1 MSTDQTPNQNDLD
14 KWFAELEA
22 EVDKAEVARLAQ
34 AVMDRHANRK
44 PTLEEKVL
52 SDFHGHAPIIES
64 EFDGQLPNLTAKA
77 KMYILNNLEPG
88 QMFRFGVSG
97 GGCSGFNYLFDVAE
111 EVEDGD
117 IKFCDD
123 PPSLVDS
130 ESIKFLYGSTI
141 DLVTNGMNKQ
151 LSVENPGARASCGCG
166 TSFAFDEDLL
176 DLYADV

>member
-1 MSTDQTPNQNDLD
+1 MLEKDQKLTDTEIDQF
-14 KWFAELEA
+14 FAELEA
-22 EVDKAEVARLAQ
+22 QADHAEVARLAQ
-34 AVMDRHANRK
+34 QVLDRHQNRE

-52 SDFHGHAPIIES
+52 ADFHGHAPIIE
-64 EFDGQLPNLTAKA
+64 EEYHGELPKLTAKA
-77 KMYILNNLEPG
+77 KIYILTNLEPG

-97 GGCSGFNYLFDVAE
+97 GGCSGFNYIFDVCE
-111 EVEDGD
+111 EWEDGD

-123 PPSLVDS
+123 PPSVVDS

-141 DLVTNGMNKQ
+141 DLVTSGMNKQ

-176 DLYADV
+176 DMYS

>member
-1 MSTDQTPNQNDLD
+1 MLEKDQKLTDTEIDQF
-14 KWFAELEA
+14 FAELEA
-22 EVDKAEVARLAQ
+22 QADHAEVARLAQ
-34 AVMDRHANRK
+34 QVLDRHQNRE

-52 SDFHGHAPIIES
+52 ADFHGHAPIIE
-64 EFDGQLPNLTAKA
+64 EEYHGELPKLTAKA
-77 KMYILNNLEPG
+77 KIYILTNLEPG

-97 GGCSGFNYLFDVAE
+97 GGCSGFNYIFDVCE
-111 EVEDGD
+111 EWEDGD

-141 DLVTNGMNKQ
+141 DLVTSGMNKQ

-176 DLYADV
+176 DMYS

>member
-1 MSTDQTPNQNDLD
+1 MLEKDQKLTDTEIDQF
-14 KWFAELEA
+14 FAELEA
-22 EVDKAEVARLAQ
+22 QADHAEVARLAQ
-34 AVMDRHANRK
+34 QVLDRHQTRE

-52 SDFHGHAPIIES
+52 ADFHGHAPIIED
-64 EFDGQLPNLTAKA
+64 EYHGELPKLTAKA
-77 KMYILNNLEPG
+77 KIYILTNLEPG

-97 GGCSGFNYLFDVAE
+97 GGCSGFNYIFDVAE
-111 EVEDGD
+111 EIEDGD

-123 PPSLVDS
+123 PPSVVDS

-141 DLVTNGMNKQ
+141 DLVTSGMNKQ

-176 DLYADV
+176 DIYS

>member
-1 MSTDQTPNQNDLD
+1 MSETQINPDELD
-14 KWFAELEA
+14 KWFEELEA
-22 EVDKAEVARLAQ
+22 SLDKEEVSRLAQ
-34 AVMDRHANRK
+34 KVLDRHQ
-44 PTLEEKVL
+44 PSLEDKII

-64 EFDGQLPNLTAKA
+64 EFEGQLPNLTAKA
-77 KMYILNNLEPG
+77 KIYILTNLEPG

-97 GGCSGFNYLFDVAE
+97 GGCSGFNYLFDVCE
-111 EVEDGD
+111 EMEDGD

-123 PPSLVDS
+123 PPSIVDS

-166 TSFAFDEDLL
+166 TSFAFDDDLL
-176 DLYADV
+176 DLMPG

>member
-1 MSTDQTPNQNDLD
+1 MSETQINPDELD
-14 KWFAELEA
+14 KWFEELEA
-22 EVDKAEVARLAQ
+22 SLDKEEVSRLAQ
-34 AVMDRHANRK
+34 NVLDRHQ
-44 PTLEEKVL
+44 PSLEDKIL

-64 EFDGQLPNLTAKA
+64 EFEGQLPNLTAKA
-77 KMYILNNLEPG
+77 KIYILTNLEPG

-97 GGCSGFNYLFDVAE
+97 GGCSGFNYLFDVCE
-111 EVEDGD
+111 EMEDGD

-123 PPSLVDS
+123 PLSIVDS

-166 TSFAFDEDLL
+166 TSFAFDDELL
-176 DLYADV
+176 DLMHG

>member
-1 MSTDQTPNQNDLD
+1 MSETQINPDELD
-14 KWFAELEA
+14 KWFKELEA
-22 EVDKAEVARLAQ
+22 SLDKEEVSRLAQ
-34 AVMDRHANRK
+34 NVLDRHQ
-44 PTLEEKVL
+44 PSLEDKIL

-64 EFDGQLPNLTAKA
+64 EFEGQLPNLTAKA
-77 KMYILNNLEPG
+77 KIYILTNLEPG

-97 GGCSGFNYLFDVAE
+97 GGCSGFNYLFDVCE
-111 EVEDGD
+111 EMEDGD

-123 PPSLVDS
+123 PLSIVDS

-166 TSFAFDEDLL
+166 TSFAFDDELL
-176 DLYADV
+176 DLMPG

>member
-1 MSTDQTPNQNDLD
+1 MSETQINPDELD
-14 KWFAELEA
+14 KWFEELEA
-22 EVDKAEVARLAQ
+22 SLDKEEVSRLAQ
-34 AVMDRHANRK
+34 NVLDRHQ
-44 PTLEEKVL
+44 PSLEDKIL

-64 EFDGQLPNLTAKA
+64 EFEGQLPNLTAKA
-77 KMYILNNLEPG
+77 KIYILTNLEPG

-97 GGCSGFNYLFDVAE
+97 GGCSGFNYLFDVCE
-111 EVEDGD
+111 EMEDGD

-123 PPSLVDS
+123 PPSIVDS

-166 TSFAFDEDLL
+166 TSFAFDDDLL
-176 DLYADV
+176 DLMPG

>member
-1 MSTDQTPNQNDLD
+1 MSQQDQKLTDTEIDNF
-14 KWFAELEA
+14 FAELEA
-22 EVDKAEVARLAQ
+22 QADQAEIARLAQ
-34 AVMDRHANRK
+34 QVLDRHQNRE

-64 EFDGQLPNLTAKA
+64 EYDGQLPTLTPKA
-77 KMYILNNLEPG
+77 KIYIVSNLEPG

-176 DLYADV
+176 DMYS

>member
-1 MSTDQTPNQNDLD
+1 MSQNENKLTDSEIDAF
-14 KWFAELEA
+14 FAEIESQA
-22 EVDKAEVARLAQ
+22 DHVEVARLAQ
-34 AVMDRHANRK
+34 QVLDRHQYQE

-52 SDFHGHAPIIES
+52 ADFHGHAPIIDE
-64 EFDGQLPNLTAKA
+64 EFHGELPSLTAKA
-77 KMYILNNLEPG
+77 KIYILTNLEPG

-97 GGCSGFNYLFDVAE
+97 GGCSGFNYLFDVCE
-111 EVEDGD
+111 EWEDGD

-123 PPSLVDS
+123 PPSVVDS

-151 LSVENPGARASCGCG
+151 LSVNNPGARASCGCG

-176 DLYADV
+176 GMYS

>member
-1 MSTDQTPNQNDLD
+1 MSQNQTHDQNDLD

-22 EVDKAEVARLAQ
+22 QADQAEIARLAQ
-34 AVMDRHANRK
+34 QVLNRHQNRE

-52 SDFHGHAPIIES
+52 ADFHGHAPIIES

-117 IKFCDD
+117 PN
-123 PPSLVDS
+123 PPVDTLTTAIS
-130 ESIKFLYGSTI
+130 NL
-141 DLVTNGMNKQ
+141 
-151 LSVENPGARASCGCG
+151 
-166 TSFAFDEDLL
+166 TSFIPFASISVL
-176 DLYADV
+176 VVHNVGGR

>member
-1 MSTDQTPNQNDLD
+1 MSQQDQKLTDTEIDQF
-14 KWFAELEA
+14 FAELEA
-22 EVDKAEVARLAQ
+22 QADHAEVARLAQ
-34 AVMDRHANRK
+34 QVLDRHQNRE

-52 SDFHGHAPIIES
+52 ADFHGHAPIIE
-64 EFDGQLPNLTAKA
+64 EEYHGELPKLTAKA
-77 KMYILNNLEPG
+77 KIYILTNLEPG

-97 GGCSGFNYLFDVAE
+97 GGCSGFNYIFDVCE
-111 EVEDGD
+111 EWEDGD

-123 PPSLVDS
+123 PPSVVDS

-141 DLVTNGMNKQ
+141 DLVTSGMNKQ

-176 DLYADV
+176 DMYS

>member
-1 MSTDQTPNQNDLD
+1 MSQQDQKLTDTEIDQF
-14 KWFAELEA
+14 FAELEA
-22 EVDKAEVARLAQ
+22 QADHAEVARLAQ
-34 AVMDRHANRK
+34 QVLDRHQNRE

-52 SDFHGHAPIIES
+52 ADFHGHAPIIE
-64 EFDGQLPNLTAKA
+64 EEYHGELPKLTAKA
-77 KMYILNNLEPG
+77 KIYILTNLEPG

-97 GGCSGFNYLFDVAE
+97 GGCSGFNYIFDVCE
-111 EVEDGD
+111 EWEDGD

-123 PPSLVDS
+123 PPSVVDS

-141 DLVTNGMNKQ
+141 DLVTSGMNKQ

-176 DLYADV
+176 DMY

>member
-1 MSTDQTPNQNDLD
+1 MSETQINPDELD
-14 KWFAELEA
+14 KWFEELEA
-22 EVDKAEVARLAQ
+22 SLDKEEVSRLAQ
-34 AVMDRHANRK
+34 NVLDRHQ
-44 PTLEEKVL
+44 PSLEDKIL

-64 EFDGQLPNLTAKA
+64 EFEGQLPNLTAKA
-77 KMYILNNLEPG
+77 KIYILTNLEPG

-97 GGCSGFNYLFDVAE
+97 GGCSGFNYLFDVCE
-111 EVEDGD
+111 EMEDGD

-123 PPSLVDS
+123 PLSIVDS

-166 TSFAFDEDLL
+166 TSFAFDDELL
-176 DLYADV
+176 DLMPG

>member
-1 MSTDQTPNQNDLD
+1 MSQNENKLTDSEIDAF
-14 KWFAELEA
+14 FAEIESQA
-22 EVDKAEVARLAQ
+22 DHAEVARLAQ
-34 AVMDRHANRK
+34 QVLDRHQYQE

-52 SDFHGHAPIIES
+52 ADFHGHAPIIDE
-64 EFDGQLPNLTAKA
+64 EFHGELPGLTAKA
-77 KMYILNNLEPG
+77 KIYILTNLEPG

-97 GGCSGFNYLFDVAE
+97 GGCSGFNYLFDVCE
-111 EVEDGD
+111 EWEDGD

-123 PPSLVDS
+123 PPSVVDS

-151 LSVENPGARASCGCG
+151 LSVNNPGARASCGCG

-176 DLYADV
+176 DTYS

>member
-1 MSTDQTPNQNDLD
+1 MSIPETKLTDSEIDQF
-14 KWFAELEA
+14 FADLEA
-22 EVDKAEVARLAQ
+22 QADKDEISRLAHQ
-34 AVMDRHANRK
+34 VLNKHKMQE

-64 EFDGQLPNLTAKA
+64 EYEGQLPKLTAKA
-77 KMYILNNLEPG
+77 KIYILSNLEPG

-111 EVEDGD
+111 ELEDDD

-123 PPSLVDS
+123 PPSVVDP

-141 DLVTNGMNKQ
+141 DLVTSGMNKQ
-151 LSVENPGARASCGCG
+151 LSVENPGAKASCGCG
-166 TSFAFDEDLL
+166 TSFAYDEELL
-176 DLYADV
+176 DMYP